1 MTHLTVDEPRHP
13 DTGAQSSIAPA
24 ELGREMRAYTVP
36 DRKRSLFELTASAVP
51 FVALWLAMWLALTQ
65 VGYWL
70 VLLLA
75 VPAAGFLVRLFM
87 IQHDCGHGS
96 VFGARRADD
105 WLGRALGVLTLT
117 PYDHWRH
124 THAMHH
130 AGSGHLG
137 KRGIGDVATLTV
149 AEYRARGP
157 WGRFAYR
164 AYRHPLVL
172 FGLGPA
178 LVFILQHR
186 LPVGF
191 MRSGAIHWMSTMG
204 TNAAIAVFAA
214 LMMWAIGVMPFLAIH
229 LPIVVL
235 GSAIGVWL
243 FYVQHQFEETS
254 WDGADQWKHPEA
266 ALHGSSHY
274 TLPGPLRWITANIG
288 IHHVHHLSSR
298 IPHYRLADVLRDYP
312 ALAEFNR
319 LTLRESLRCVRMT
332 LWDEETRR
340 LVPFSAARTA
350 GPGDDGRTLPSAAAL
365 ADTVDV
371 SGARTGVAV

>member
-1 MTHLTVDEPRHP
+1 
-13 DTGAQSSIAPA
+13 
-24 ELGREMRAYTVP
+24 MRAYTVP